1 MKVGTDA
8 MLLGSLVYFD
18 LPANL
23 LDIGTGTGVLSL
35 MMAQRYPEA
44 AITAIEIDDL
54 AISDARYN
62 FSVAPFQMP
71 IELLHT
77 DFLTFDTTVQF
88 DGILTNP
95 PFFENSFKSHSEER
109 NKARHT
115 DSLPFELLIQ
125 KCSRLLSERG
135 IVWIIVPSDNATQLT
150 EYAVAGNLFP
160 REHIQI
166 FGKPGK
172 EVRSILAFGK
182 STGEF
187 RKKQFTV
194 RDENGNYTEEY
205 ITCTIDFH
213 GTDLRKSLPSK
224 S

>member
-8 MLLGSLVYFD
+8 MLLGSLVHFD
-18 LPANL
+18 QPANL

-54 AISDARYN
+54 AISDAGYN
-62 FSVAPFQMP
+62 FSVAPFQTP

-77 DFLTFDTTVQF
+77 DFLQFNTTVQF
-88 DGILTNP
+88 DGIVTNP

-115 DSLPFELLIQ
+115 DSLPFESLMQ
-125 KCSRLLSERG
+125 KCSMLLSERG
-135 IVWIIVPSDNATQLT
+135 IVWIIVPSDSATQLT
-150 EYAVAGNLFP
+150 EYAAAGNLFP

-187 RKKQFTV
+187 IKQQFTV

-205 ITCTIDFH
+205 IACTIDFH
-213 GTDLRKSLPSK
+213 GTDLRKSLS
-224 S
+224 